1 MLPAVYFKEFGEMP
15 DRPGFEVPPRVTP
28 ADDNGYFEQMTKAVF
43 QAGFSWQVVNN
54 KWPSFKHAFDGF
66 DVERVAAYGPEDVD
80 RLLSDTGIVRNGRKI
95 EATIANAIQ
104 FQVIRRE
111 FGSFE
116 AYLRSLDELAYRERQ
131 KALSRRFKNLG
142 RTGAFVFL
150 WCVNEQVPDWE
161 GR

>member
-1 MLPAVYFKEFGEMP
+1 MP

>member
-54 KWPSFKHAFDGF
+54 KWPSFRHAFDGF

-131 KALSRRFKNLG
+131 KALSRQFKNLG

>member
-1 MLPAVYFKEFGEMP
+1 VP
-15 DRPGFEVPPRVTP
+15 DRPGFEIPPRVTP

-54 KWPSFKHAFDGF
+54 KWPNFRRAFDGF
-66 DVERVAAYGPEDVD
+66 DIERVAAYGPEDVD
-80 RLLSDTGIVRNGRKI
+80 RLLSDADIVRNGRKI

-104 FQVIRRE
+104 FQAIGRE

-116 AYLRSLDELAYRERQ
+116 AYLRSLDDLAYRERQ
-131 KALSRRFKNLG
+131 KALSKRFKNLG

>member
-1 MLPAVYFKEFGEMP
+1 MP

-54 KWPSFKHAFDGF
+54 KWPNFRRAFDGF
-66 DVERVAAYGPEDVD
+66 NIERVAAYGPDDVD
-80 RLLSDTGIVRNGRKI
+80 RLLSDAGIVRNGRKI
-95 EATIANAIQ
+95 EATIANAVQ
-104 FQVIRRE
+104 FQAISRE

-116 AYLRSLDELAYRERQ
+116 AYLRSLDDMAYRERQ

>member
-1 MLPAVYFKEFGEMP
+1 MP

-66 DVERVAAYGPEDVD
+66 DVDRVAAYGPEDVD

>member
-1 MLPAVYFKEFGEMP
+1 MP

-54 KWPSFKHAFDGF
+54 KWPSFRHAFDGF